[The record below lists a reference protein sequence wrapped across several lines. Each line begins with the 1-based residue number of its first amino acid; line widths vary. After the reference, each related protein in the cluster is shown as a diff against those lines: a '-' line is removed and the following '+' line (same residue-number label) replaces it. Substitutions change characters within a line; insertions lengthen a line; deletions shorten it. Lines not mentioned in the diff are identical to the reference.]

1 MRFSTHKRCAI
12 CRRHAA
18 VVYFRQAAD
27 PRLQA
32 RLARRSAACLCQF
45 RQPLLADYLDE
56 AMKVFD
62 ALDNPTPW
70 YFAERAEIAVA
81 HPDIERPRCGR
92 RCIGVSEL
100 DRSWEEEE

>member
-1 MRFSTHKRCAI
+1 MC
-12 CRRHAA
+12 
-18 VVYFRQAAD
+18 
-27 PRLQA
+27 
-32 RLARRSAACLCQF
+32 
-45 RQPLLADYLDE
+45 YLDE

-70 YFAERAEIAVA
+70 HFAERAEIAVA

-100 DRSWEEEE
+100 DRSWEEE